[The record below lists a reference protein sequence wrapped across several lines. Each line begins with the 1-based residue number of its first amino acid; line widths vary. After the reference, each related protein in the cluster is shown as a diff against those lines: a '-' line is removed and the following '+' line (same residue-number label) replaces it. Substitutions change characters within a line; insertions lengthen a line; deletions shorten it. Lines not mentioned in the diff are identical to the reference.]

1 MCHYAMNVMY
11 CTGTNDQPE
20 TSAEQLL
27 TTVAELKSEL
37 LEVKSSKDRALKSL
51 HEQESSSMLIQQQ
64 CRELEESCAELKSE
78 KDKLL
83 QKIALLHS
91 HPGIWR
97 VNSFHASGQHANSL
111 YSELSNKPTYLKCSC
126 GHVHSFHSE
135 TG

>member
-1 MCHYAMNVMY
+1 MY

-97 VNSFHASGQHANSL
+97 YMVGAFLQATSRVPRWWIGERPPDMAASCDI
-111 YSELSNKPTYLKCSC
+111 YK
-126 GHVHSFHSE
+126 
-135 TG
+135 